1 MVQGFVFA
9 QKADQPGTKENNDPS
24 TSVPTDSAAR
34 AGFTFASHSRDF
46 LGTTFYIH
54 IFGAQNLMILR
65 ALFEP
70 WGEF

>member
-1 MVQGFVFA
+1 MVQGFAFA
-9 QKADQPGTKENNDPS
+9 QKADQPTKQNKDP
-24 TSVPTDSAAR
+24 TPQFQPIPLLAR
-34 AGFTFASHSRDF
+34 AFTFASHSRDF

-70 WGEF
+70 WAEF